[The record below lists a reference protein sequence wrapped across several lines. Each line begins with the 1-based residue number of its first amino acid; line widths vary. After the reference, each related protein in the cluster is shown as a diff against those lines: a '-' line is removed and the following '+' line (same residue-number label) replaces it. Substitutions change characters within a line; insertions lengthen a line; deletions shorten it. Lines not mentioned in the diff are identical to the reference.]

1 MNPDSPRVSH
11 HPRVSLIMVKTLSTA
26 VINGQEKPQK
36 IPEKP
41 NDEEEKKKELDPA
54 ALGPDGALQ
63 YYAKVGNLD
72 LMRKAYEEGG
82 KVNVPDRGPVSV
94 AAETATEVNHSIS
107 GDYPLHMAVGEGHM
121 TAVNEL
127 LNWEADIEAKNR
139 IGSTALLRAV
149 SHEQIEVA
157 KRLLKDGASIETTNK
172 IGNTALHCAAYV
184 GSLEGAKLLIEA
196 QALAHI
202 NQPNKYGATP
212 LMLAAKSSSTLCKY
226 LLSLR
231 PGKFVSRQSTSPEY
245 KEDKENK
252 ETTLSPPDK
261 RKSIKTT
268 NDTITEMVTEISSPS
283 LPETRTIAAPSI
295 AGTGDVEL
303 TSISESGNSDDR

>member
-1 MNPDSPRVSH
+1 VAG
-11 HPRVSLIMVKTLSTA
+11 T
-26 VINGQEKPQK
+26 
-36 IPEKP
+36 PE
-41 NDEEEKKKELDPA
+41 
-54 ALGPDGALQ
+54 
-63 YYAKVGNLD
+63 
-72 LMRKAYEEGG
+72 
-82 KVNVPDRGPVSV
+82 
-94 AAETATEVNHSIS
+94 AAEANHSIF
-107 GDYPLHMAVGEGHM
+107 GDYPLYSAAGGGYMPAVD
-121 TAVNEL
+121 EL

-149 SHEQIEVA
+149 SHEQIDVA

-184 GSLEGAKLLIEA
+184 GSLEAAKLLIEA

-226 LLSLR
+226 LLSQR
-231 PGKFVSRQSTSPEY
+231 PGKHLSNHSPPEY

-252 ETTLSPPDK
+252 DTLSPPDK
-261 RKSIKTT
+261 RKSIITT
-268 NDTITEMVTEISSPS
+268 NDITTETITEISSPS

-295 AGTGDVEL
+295 TGTSDVEL
-303 TSISESGNSDDR
+303 TSIESGSSDDR